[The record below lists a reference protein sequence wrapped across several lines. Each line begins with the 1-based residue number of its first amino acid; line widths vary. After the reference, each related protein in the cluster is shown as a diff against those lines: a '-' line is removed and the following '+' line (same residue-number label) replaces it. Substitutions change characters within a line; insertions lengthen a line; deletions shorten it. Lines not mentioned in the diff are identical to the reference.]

1 MTLQGT
7 SHFVSF
13 QRAVIYYSAYGVP
26 LEQVE
31 RKLQAGE
38 IAIGVPQVT
47 PKQRVI
53 LHPTEGRYFIEDRG
67 NYSPTTENLETL

>member
-1 MTLQGT
+1 MHGT

-13 QRAVIYYSAYGVP
+13 QKAVIYYSAYGVP
-26 LEQVE
+26 QAQVQQ
-31 RKLQAGE
+31 KLQDGD

-53 LHPTEGRYFIEDRG
+53 LHPTEGRYLIEDRR
-67 NYSPTTENLETL
+67 

>member
-7 SHFVSF
+7 SHFISF
-13 QRAVIYYSAYGVP
+13 QKAVIYYSTYGYP

-31 RKLQAGE
+31 KKLQAGE
-38 IAIGVPQVT
+38 ITIGVPQVT

-53 LHPTEGRYFIEDRG
+53 LHPTEGRYLIEDRR
-67 NYSPTTENLETL
+67 

>member
-13 QRAVIYYSAYGVP
+13 QRAVLYYSTYGYP

-31 RKLQAGE
+31 QKLQDGE
-38 IAIGVPQVT
+38 ITIGVPQVT

-53 LHPTEGRYFIEDRG
+53 LHPTEGRYMIEDRA
-67 NYSPTTENLETL
+67 

>member
-7 SHFVSF
+7 SNFVSF
-13 QRAVIYYSAYGVP
+13 QRAVIYYSIYGVP

-31 RKLQAGE
+31 KKLQAGE

-53 LHPTEGRYFIEDRG
+53 LHPTEGRYFIEDRR
-67 NYSPTTENLETL
+67 